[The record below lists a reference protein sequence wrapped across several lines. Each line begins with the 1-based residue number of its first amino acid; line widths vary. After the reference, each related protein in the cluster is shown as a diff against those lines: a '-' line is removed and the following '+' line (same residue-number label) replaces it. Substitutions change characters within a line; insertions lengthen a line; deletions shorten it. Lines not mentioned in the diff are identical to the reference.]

1 MISAFELRIALAIVA
16 VIIIAAIYIWYRANT
31 KDRMVDDSL
40 SANDLDLTEE
50 LGDIPS
56 LADVDEALGLPE
68 DLRSEFQGVSKE
80 LREETISKRV
90 QEAKR
95 SHLEQTHSN
104 VKSTATTASM
114 DGKHLVVVFHVVARE
129 PDMFTG
135 PMIEQMMSELDLEYG
150 EMGVYHYNIQRLDK
164 KQSVYC
170 VANMLKPGTFDLDA
184 MQSFKTPGLTFI
196 LQLPGPEDEL
206 KSFNIMT
213 EHAQRLAAFL
223 NGDLLD
229 EDRNPVSKQ
238 SISSYKEQVQL
249 FGLRATR
256 RSATA

>member
-1 MISAFELRIALAIVA
+1 MVSAFELRVALAIIA
-16 VIIIAAIYIWYRANT
+16 VIIIAAIYVWYRANT
-31 KDRMVDDSL
+31 KDRLIDDL

-50 LGDIPS
+50 LDDIPA
-56 LADVDEALGLPE
+56 LADVDEALGLPD
-68 DLRSEFQGVSKE
+68 DLRSEFQGVSKQ

-90 QEAKR
+90 QEAQR
-95 SHLEQTHSN
+95 IHQ
-104 VKSTATTASM
+104 TATRSSVSSSTTFAGS
-114 DGKHLVVVFHVVARE
+114 DGKQMLVVFHVVARE
-129 PDMFTG
+129 PEIFTG
-135 PMIEQMMSELDLEYG
+135 PMIQQMMSELELEHS
-150 EMGVYHYNIQRLDK
+150 EMGVYHYNVQRLDK

-170 VANMLKPGTFDLDA
+170 VANMLNPGTFDLDT
-184 MQSFKTPGLTFI
+184 MDSFTTPGVTFI

-229 EDRNPVSKQ
+229 ENRNPVSKQ

-256 RSATA
+256 HSASA

>member
-1 MISAFELRIALAIVA
+1 MISAFELRVALAIVA
-16 VIIIAAIYIWYRANT
+16 VIIIAAIYIWYRTNT
-31 KDRMVDDSL
+31 KDRVINDL
-40 SANDLDLTEE
+40 AEGDLDLTEE
-50 LGDIPS
+50 LDDIPS
-56 LADVDEALGLPE
+56 LADIDEALGLPD

-95 SHLEQTHSN
+95 VHQAASTEKTSN
-104 VKSTATTASM
+104 EIKTSS
-114 DGKHLVVVFHVVARE
+114 DGKQMIVVFHVVARE
-129 PDMFTG
+129 PEMFTG
-135 PMIEQMMSELDLEYG
+135 PMIAQMMSELDLEHG
-150 EMGVYHYNIQRLDK
+150 EMGAYHYNVQRLNK
-164 KQSVYC
+164 KHSMYC

-184 MQSFKTPGLTFI
+184 MDTFSTPGLTLI

-206 KSFNIMT
+206 KAFNIMT

-229 EDRNPVSKQ
+229 ENRNPVSKQ

-256 RSATA
+256 HSASA